1 MRKEQDEVNL
11 SDIDANFIISSF
23 KNKERRNNPSMP
35 ARPLLPPQEGERL
48 RQENDLL
55 NTTLLLPFLRQLL
68 LSNKLVSWDRPAG
81 RSQETKRPPG
91 TFPPAFYIPRPD
103 GVFPCYKNSYN
114 PLSCD
119 TTPNRYRRV
128 QDKFSHI

>member
-55 NTTLLLPFLRQLL
+55 NTT
-68 LSNKLVSWDRPAG
+68 SKLTIA
-81 RSQETKRPPG
+81 
-91 TFPPAFYIPRPD
+91 
-103 GVFPCYKNSYN
+103 
-114 PLSCD
+114 D
-119 TTPNRYRRV
+119 TEMSIVN
-128 QDKFSHI
+128 QM